1 MDFTFKIASEEM
13 KTACEKLRFGGGSA
27 VSFKFMKDK
36 EGKPAVSMVTSDGIS
51 QCQTNP
57 IGISTE
63 DAPQDF
69 ITGILLLDIVKS
81 IAQFD
86 TKITLEVDSSSCKLK
101 CGTADLT
108 VDLVKEAAGIELHEE
123 EQKGLLAFGVLT
135 EDFSHALN
143 VAGMFGGHAADDIKE
158 AAHNGTYHI
167 SFKKKDENVVMC
179 ICSTFGTAFVG
190 YSKCKIGVMEQFEEG
205 LLDTRCIVR
214 ILNLKALRDC
224 VLDEQA
230 AIYLTKIHL
239 IANDSR
245 ATYITTLVNGT
256 YSDKITEMGDMAEY
270 DCRYELNRKELLTAV
285 DCIRIGMDGMKEK
298 DILSVNVSGD
308 KVSVRSYDERQEVAL
323 KDTGEKEGDEFHVI
337 LSTMY
342 FRKALAT
349 FSSDRIIFRS
359 NLKMRGV
366 VTLCDNED
374 DKAVLMPIMR
384 EAVEESLRNA
394 EEAEAKKAKKGGK
407 AAKAVDIEAKS

>member
-1 MDFTFKIASEEM
+1 MKFTFKIASEEM

-36 EGKPAVSMVTSDGIS
+36 DGKPAVSMVTSDGIS

-57 IGISTE
+57 IGISAKE
-63 DAPQDF
+63 APQDF
-69 ITGILLLDIVKS
+69 ITGILLLDVVKS
-81 IAQFD
+81 VAQFD
-86 TKITLEVDSSSCKLK
+86 SMITLQVDDSSCRLK

-108 VDLVKEAAGIELHEE
+108 VDLVKEASGIELHEE
-123 EQKGLLAFGVLT
+123 ERKGLLAFGVLT
-135 EDFSHALN
+135 EEFSHALN
-143 VAGMFGGHAADDIKE
+143 VAGMFGGSAADEIKE

-167 SFKKKDENVVMC
+167 SFKKKDDNVMMC
-179 ICSTFGTAFVG
+179 ICSTFGAAFFG
-190 YSKCKIGVMEQFEEG
+190 YSRCKVGVMEQFEEG

-214 ILNLKALRDC
+214 ISNLKALRDC
-224 VLDEQA
+224 VCDEQA

-239 IANDSR
+239 IANDSK
-245 ATYITTLVNGT
+245 AMYITTLVNGT
-256 YSDKITEMGDMAEY
+256 YSDKITELGGLAEY
-270 DCRYELNRKELLTAV
+270 DCRYELGRKELLTAV

-298 DILSVNVSGD
+298 DILSVDVSGD
-308 KVSVRSYDERQEVAL
+308 RISVKSYDERQEVTL
-323 KDTGEKEGDEFHVI
+323 KDTGDKEGDEFHII

-359 NLKMRGV
+359 NLNMKGM

-374 DKAVLMPIMR
+374 DKAVLMPIQR
-384 EAVEESLRNA
+384 EAVEEGLKKA
-394 EEAEAKKAKKGGK
+394 EEAETKKAKKGAK
-407 AAKAVDIEAKS
+407 AAKAVDIKA

>member
-1 MDFTFKIASEEM
+1 
-13 KTACEKLRFGGGSA
+13 
-27 VSFKFMKDK
+27 
-36 EGKPAVSMVTSDGIS
+36 
-51 QCQTNP
+51 
-57 IGISTE
+57 
-63 DAPQDF
+63 
-69 ITGILLLDIVKS
+69 
-81 IAQFD
+81 
-86 TKITLEVDSSSCKLK
+86 
-101 CGTADLT
+101 
-108 VDLVKEAAGIELHEE
+108 
-123 EQKGLLAFGVLT
+123 
-135 EDFSHALN
+135 
-143 VAGMFGGHAADDIKE
+143 MFGGNATDYIKE

-167 SFKKKDENVVMC
+167 SFKKKDDNVVMC
-179 ICSTFGTAFVG
+179 ICSTFSTAFVG

-205 LLDTRCIVR
+205 LLGTRCIVR
-214 ILNLKALRDC
+214 ISNLKVLKDC
-224 VLDEQA
+224 VCDEQA

-239 IANDSR
+239 IANDSK

-270 DCRYELNRKELLTAV
+270 DCRYELGRKELLTAV

-323 KDTGEKEGDEFHVI
+323 KDTGDKEGDEFNVI

-359 NLKMRGV
+359 NLKMRGI

-384 EAVEESLRNA
+384 EAVEESLKKA
-394 EEAEAKKAKKGGK
+394 EEEETKKAKKGGK